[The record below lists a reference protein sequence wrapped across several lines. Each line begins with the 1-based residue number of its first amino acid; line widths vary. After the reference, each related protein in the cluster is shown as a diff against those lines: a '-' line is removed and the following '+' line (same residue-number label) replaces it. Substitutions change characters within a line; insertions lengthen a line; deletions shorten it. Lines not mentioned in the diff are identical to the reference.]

1 MRRGVTAI
9 ELAVTLCLLGLVLAL
24 LARRAASLER
34 WQRALQASRQQ
45 AWAARQTLD
54 VLAAQLAPIAGGD
67 IAPQAASDSA
77 VEAQA
82 FVGTAVACMQGDE
95 LRVAS
100 DAVADG
106 PALASF
112 VTPPRA
118 GDRLFALDERG
129 APAERWVERT
139 VTRVVSGGGACLF
152 VARGDGLV
160 LALDAPLPMA
170 GSAVVAVRVAR
181 RTRFSLYLS
190 GDGLWYLGLR
200 EWNADASRFAGIQPV
215 AGPLSAYRANS
226 DRSGLRLTYL
236 DAAGRPLALP
246 LALADSIGGVEIAAR
261 SEPGA
266 FAARLAVVVRDARP

>member
-9 ELAVTLCLLGLVLAL
+9 EMAVTLCLLGLVLAL

-82 FVGTAVACMQGDE
+82 FVGTAVACMQGAE
-95 LRVAS
+95 LRVAG

-129 APAERWVERT
+129 APERWVERT
-139 VTRVVSGGGACLF
+139 VTRVVSGGAACLF

-170 GSAVVAVRVAR
+170 GSALVAVRVAR

-226 DRSGLRLTYL
+226 DRSGLRFTYL
-236 DAAGRPLALP
+236 DAAGRPLARP
-246 LALADSIGGVEIAAR
+246 LALAESIGGVEIAAR
-261 SEPGA
+261 SDPGA
-266 FAARLAVVVRDARP
+266 FAAHLAVVLRDARP

>member
-1 MRRGVTAI
+1 M
-9 ELAVTLCLLGLVLAL
+9 
-24 LARRAASLER
+24 
-34 WQRALQASRQQ
+34 
-45 AWAARQTLD
+45 
-54 VLAAQLAPIAGGD
+54 LAAQLAPIAAGD

-82 FVGTAVACMQGDE
+82 FVGTAVACMQGAE
-95 LRVAS
+95 LRVAG

-106 PALASF
+106 PALTSF

-129 APAERWVERT
+129 DPERWVERT
-139 VTRVVSGGGACLF
+139 VTRVVSGGAACLF
-152 VARGDGLV
+152 VARGDGLA
-160 LALDAPLPMA
+160 LALDAPLPAA
-170 GSAVVAVRVAR
+170 GPALVALRLAR
-181 RTRFSLYLS
+181 RTRFSLYQS

-226 DRSGLRLTYL
+226 DRSGLRFTYL
-236 DAAGRPLALP
+236 DAAGRPLAMP

-261 SEPGA
+261 AEPGT
-266 FAARLAVVVRDARP
+266 FAAHLTVVLRDAPS